1 VGIFIFIN
9 KKNMK
14 RIVRLTE
21 SDLIKLVKRVI
32 NEQEHNDSYFND
44 MFIRY
49 GFKVNNNPEKVRSI
63 YQNKKTY
70 RKQLGDLVLNGYIS
84 ENGEAWVTS
93 NKTLPDFNDCVDTKV
108 DSRLDGKTVYLNKE
122 NAECVLSKFSDN
134 SLYSMK

>member
-1 VGIFIFIN
+1 
-9 KKNMK
+9 MK

-49 GFKVNNNPEKVRSI
+49 GFNVNNNPEKVRSI